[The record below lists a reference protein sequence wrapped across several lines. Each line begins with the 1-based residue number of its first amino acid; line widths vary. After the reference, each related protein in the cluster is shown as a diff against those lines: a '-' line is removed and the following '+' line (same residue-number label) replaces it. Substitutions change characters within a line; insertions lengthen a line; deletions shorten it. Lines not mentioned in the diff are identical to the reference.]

1 MADEFPTIGRM
12 ECNPAPWRQKTW
24 HKPARDVYKVN
35 TDGSFS
41 PALGDGSWGYVI
53 RNHDGEVIK
62 AGAGRCAHLLDAF
75 HAETIACNAGI
86 QAAKEL
92 GVPSIVVETNSLM
105 LKLALDSNPFTL
117 APTGGIIHE
126 MKSSLAISFSSQS
139 SSYCP
144 RDCNR
149 VAHAVAAQ
157 GCKCPCDVVLSWN
170 DTPPDVEDLVARDC
184 TSPLS

>member
-1 MADEFPTIGRM
+1 MADEFLTIGWM
-12 ECNPAPWRQKTW
+12 ECNPAPWRQKTR
-24 HKPARDVYKVN
+24 HKTARDVYKVN

-41 PALGDGSWGYVI
+41 PASGDGGWGYVI

-62 AGAGRCAHLLDAF
+62 AGADRCAHLLDSF
-75 HAETIACNAGI
+75 HAEAIACNAGI
-86 QAAKEL
+86 QAAEEL
-92 GVPSIVVETNSLM
+92 GVPSIVVETDSLM
-105 LKLALDSNPFTL
+105 LKLALDSDYFAL

-126 MKSSLAISFSSQS
+126 MKSPLAISFSSWS

-149 VAHAVAAQ
+149 VVHAMAAQ
-157 GCKCPCDVVLSWN
+157 GCNCPRDAVLSWN
-170 DTPPDVEDLVARDC
+170 GTPLGVEDLVAKDC